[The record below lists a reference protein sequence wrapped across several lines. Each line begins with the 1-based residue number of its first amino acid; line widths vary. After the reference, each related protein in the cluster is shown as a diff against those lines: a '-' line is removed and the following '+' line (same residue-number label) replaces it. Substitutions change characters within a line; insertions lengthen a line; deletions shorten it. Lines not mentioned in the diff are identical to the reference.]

1 MNQTHNTDT
10 APWWETEL
18 RAIEAKQRSYLKARI
33 PALRSDHDDLL
44 DATLANLSDS
54 ILKYPDSFP
63 ESWFRMDPPED
74 QNDRKRLYALAR
86 SILNR
91 RIADL
96 FRKRVTL
103 VSLSD
108 PENPIDVPDPKA
120 SSLDRKLLIKRLLQV
135 TFSALDEMSPKDR
148 DLIALISEDDGV
160 RKSLN
165 PRDRQRLHR
174 ARKKLK
180 TKIASHFGAELEDLL
195 K

>member
-1 MNQTHNTDT
+1 
-10 APWWETEL
+10 
-18 RAIEAKQRSYLKARI
+18 
-33 PALRSDHDDLL
+33 
-44 DATLANLSDS
+44 
-54 ILKYPDSFP
+54 
-63 ESWFRMDPPED
+63 
-74 QNDRKRLYALAR
+74 
-86 SILNR
+86 
-91 RIADL
+91 
-96 FRKRVTL
+96 VTL